1 VLHSGCRWRNC
12 PAEYGPATTIYNRW
26 SAQGVWR
33 RPARRKGEDK
43 LMTAV
48 NEWVHVNLRN
58 GKLNEIYK
66 RYNGTELP
74 LEMLV

>member
-1 VLHSGCRWRNC
+1 LPLAQLPGRVRARHDHLQPLERPGRL
-12 PAEYGPATTIYNRW
+12 AATGK
-26 SAQGVWR
+26 Q
-33 RPARRKGEDK
+33 KGEDK

-58 GKLNEIYK
+58 GKLSEIYK